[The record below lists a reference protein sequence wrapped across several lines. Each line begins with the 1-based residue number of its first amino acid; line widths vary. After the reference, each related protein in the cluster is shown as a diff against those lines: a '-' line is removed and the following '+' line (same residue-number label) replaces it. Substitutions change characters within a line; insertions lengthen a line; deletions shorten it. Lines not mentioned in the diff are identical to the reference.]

1 MNRLEIEERVEKL
14 LEPILREL
22 GLQLY
27 DVEWLSSGRH
37 NYLRIFID
45 KPGGVTIRD
54 CERVSQEIGDI
65 LDVED
70 FIHVSYYL
78 EVSSPGLTRELKK
91 PRHYVKSI
99 GELVKVILKEPLSG
113 RTELE
118 GIIKDA
124 DEDGFLI
131 SLEEVDEWVPYEL
144 VARAKLLFR

>member
-14 LEPILREL
+14 LEPILKEL